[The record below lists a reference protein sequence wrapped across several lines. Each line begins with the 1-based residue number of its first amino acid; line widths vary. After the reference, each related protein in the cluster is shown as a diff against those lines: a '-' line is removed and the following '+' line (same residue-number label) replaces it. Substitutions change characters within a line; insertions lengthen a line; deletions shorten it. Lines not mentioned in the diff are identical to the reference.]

1 MNTRILLSLLL
12 IGTAPFAMA
21 RPVLAEDYTVTTQK
35 ITDQKIVF
43 ATVES
48 KDEVAARARTGGTV
62 VKLNVKEGDEVK
74 AGDEI
79 ALVGDDKLALQI
91 KTLDAQIS
99 GLSAQVTKSNAD
111 LKRVQSLIGSGS
123 VSRAELDAAKAA
135 ASSNNNALK
144 AAQSQRAVI
153 EQQVTEGKILAP
165 SNGRVLQVPLINGS
179 VVMSGEVAAI
189 IAADSYILRLQL
201 PERHARFMK
210 VGDKVRLDGNEMGS
224 QNYKEGVITL
234 VYPGIENGRVVA
246 DAAVEGLE
254 NYFIGERVRAWIATG
269 DRQSILVPA
278 DYVTTIAGIDYV
290 SLKNESGQVIQVPV
304 QRGHVVDQDGTAMI
318 DILSGLKDGD
328 VLTKTTGE

>member
-91 KTLDAQIS
+91 ETLDAQIS

-144 AAQSQRAVI
+144 AAESQRAVI

-304 QRGHVVDQDGTAMI
+304 QRGHAVDQNGTGMI